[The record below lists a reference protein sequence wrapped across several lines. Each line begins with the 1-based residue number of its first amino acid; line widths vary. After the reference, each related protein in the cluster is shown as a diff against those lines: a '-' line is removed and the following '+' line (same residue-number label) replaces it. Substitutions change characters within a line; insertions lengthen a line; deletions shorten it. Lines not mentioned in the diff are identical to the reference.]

1 MGVQQ
6 KLLEQ
11 IMEEK
16 EIMSELTQ
24 NKIVIKWSSPFNSNF
39 IIDWVISFCNLDPFP
54 LIRKAF
60 HRKSQWNFKQVITV
74 TFSNSELQEM
84 FLGQNTLTSVSWLI
98 FITK

>member
-24 NKIVIKWSSPFNSNF
+24 NKIVIK
-39 IIDWVISFCNLDPFP
+39 
-54 LIRKAF
+54 
-60 HRKSQWNFKQVITV
+60 
-74 TFSNSELQEM
+74 
-84 FLGQNTLTSVSWLI
+84 
-98 FITK
+98 

>member
-16 EIMSELTQ
+16 EIMSELTW

-39 IIDWVISFCNLDPFP
+39 IIDWVISFGNLDPFP

-60 HRKSQWNFKQVITV
+60 HRKSQWNFKQLITV
-74 TFSNSELQEM
+74 TYSNSKPQEM
-84 FLGQNTLTSVSWLI
+84 VLDQITFTDVPWII